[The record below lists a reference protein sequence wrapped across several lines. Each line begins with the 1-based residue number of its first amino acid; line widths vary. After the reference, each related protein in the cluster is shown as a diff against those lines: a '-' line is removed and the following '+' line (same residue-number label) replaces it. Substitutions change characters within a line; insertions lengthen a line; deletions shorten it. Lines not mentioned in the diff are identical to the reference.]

1 MIDNIKLLKE
11 YIQLAL
17 EDHVAPGW
25 STGVGNEAIV
35 MTADSDEQDDVN
47 DYLNVDDEDDQ
58 TGIA

>member
-35 MTADSDEQDDVN
+35 VTADSDEQDDVN
-47 DYLNVDDEDDQ
+47 DYLDVDDEDV
-58 TGIA
+58 